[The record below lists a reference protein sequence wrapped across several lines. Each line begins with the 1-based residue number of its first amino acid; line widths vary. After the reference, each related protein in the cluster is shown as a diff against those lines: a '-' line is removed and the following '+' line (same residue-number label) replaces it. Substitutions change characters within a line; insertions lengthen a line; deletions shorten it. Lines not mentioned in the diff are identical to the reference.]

1 MATKRGQAKPGAR
14 QSKKKKSDVLRNDQI
29 IRVLKVARELSLS
42 SGCDLYELAER
53 HNTDPRTIRRDL
65 EALEDAGFKFLKEQA
80 DDSSRVRW
88 RLDPTTENQLTRLL
102 DTNHFLAL
110 RLAMAEAQVLRKNST
125 LFANIEDLSDRIE
138 KALGPRGRQQLRELD
153 ACFLSWE
160 KFAWRDAPADV
171 MWTLVDAIAN
181 KKVCA
186 VTYRAPSSGN
196 SERRFRVLPLKLLVH
211 NGSLYV
217 HTWQEHF
224 KSVLLL
230 NLQRLKKLEVLE
242 ERVTVP
248 EAYDPDRLE
257 HSAFGIFIGKAMEE
271 FELRFDAFA
280 RPYIEERSWHPS
292 QDLTP
297 LEDGGALLRFTCTSS
312 YEVTNWV
319 ASWQQHVE
327 VISPVSMREQ
337 FATYG
342 QWLTRKYA
350 PAG

>member
-1 MATKRGQAKPGAR
+1 LTGAGGDGE
-14 QSKKKKSDVLRNDQI
+14 QDAVP
-29 IRVLKVARELSLS
+29 A
-42 SGCDLYELAER
+42 SG
-53 HNTDPRTIRRDL
+53 
-65 EALEDAGFKFLKEQA
+65 
-80 DDSSRVRW
+80 
-88 RLDPTTENQLTRLL
+88 
-102 DTNHFLAL
+102 
-110 RLAMAEAQVLRKNST
+110 
-125 LFANIEDLSDRIE
+125 
-138 KALGPRGRQQLRELD
+138 
-153 ACFLSWE
+153 
-160 KFAWRDAPADV
+160 
-171 MWTLVDAIAN
+171 
-181 KKVCA
+181 
-186 VTYRAPSSGN
+186 
-196 SERRFRVLPLKLLVH
+196 
-211 NGSLYV
+211 
-217 HTWQEHF
+217 
-224 KSVLLL
+224 
-230 NLQRLKKLEVLE
+230 
-242 ERVTVP
+242 
-248 EAYDPDRLE
+248 DRLE